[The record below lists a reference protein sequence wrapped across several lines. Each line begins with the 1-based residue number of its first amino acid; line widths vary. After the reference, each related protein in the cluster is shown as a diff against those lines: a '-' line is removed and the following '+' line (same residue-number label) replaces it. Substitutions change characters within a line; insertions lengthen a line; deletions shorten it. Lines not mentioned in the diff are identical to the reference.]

1 MLKSQKILLHQL
13 LHLHHHHHHHHRR
26 LPPQPRRPHRKK
38 KIAKLSTV
46 RTCHLS
52 RIFPPRTSES
62 VQVLSLSLFVLGYL
76 RKSSSFEQGVPLISL
91 HERGEKTQEVPSL
104 FSSPERT
111 PPKRDVLREVPK
123 KEKIRMK
130 TKTLTIRSCVYIS
143 KSK

>member
-13 LHLHHHHHHHHRR
+13 LHLHHHHHHRR

-91 HERGEKTQEVPSL
+91 HERGEKRSFF

-111 PPKRDVLREVPK
+111 PPERDVFREVPK